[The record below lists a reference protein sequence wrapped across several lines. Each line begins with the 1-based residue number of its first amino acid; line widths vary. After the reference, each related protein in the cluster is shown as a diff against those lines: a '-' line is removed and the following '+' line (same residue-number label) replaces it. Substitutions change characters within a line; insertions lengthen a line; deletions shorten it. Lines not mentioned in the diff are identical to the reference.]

1 MFDAK
6 ELINEW
12 ILPPAWRKILGKI
25 QRNLDKN
32 KIIYPEGVDFSK
44 NKEFKNLH
52 KGERCF
58 ILASGPSVKTQDLSG
73 LENEIC
79 IAVSHF
85 HLHKDIKKIKPKY
98 HVLAPQHKPFTFDD
112 SSKYFED
119 FLKYYNENEV
129 TYFLGITPY
138 KYSYT
143 ELIKSNPKYK
153 LKNINYLNYY
163 YPERLNERNYK
174 DSEIWDITKNL
185 FSISTV
191 VYSAIQVAAYMGFKE
206 IYLIGCDHDYIKHPD
221 RLENNRFYEDKDGI
235 SDKAHLSK
243 IGLENVLKI
252 LYERWKDYRL
262 MSEYLKEQGVE
273 ILDSTE
279 NGMLDVFKKR
289 SLKSV
294 LEKKNIVAMK
304 GG

>member
-1 MFDAK
+1 MRFSDFYK
-6 ELINEW
+6 EWVLA
-12 ILPPAWRKILGKI
+12 PGWRKMFGALARTIEKKKI
-25 QRNLDKN
+25 KYPNGVSFKHN
-32 KIIYPEGVDFSK
+32 KK
-44 NKEFKNLH
+44 FKDIH

-119 FLKYYNENEV
+119 FLKYYNEEEV

-143 ELIKSNPKYK
+143 ELIRNNPKYN
-153 LKNINYLNYY
+153 LSNINYLNYY
-163 YPERLNERNYK
+163 YPERLNEKNYK
-174 DSEIWDITKNL
+174 NPKIWDITKNL

-206 IYLIGCDHDYIKHPD
+206 IFLIGCDHDYIKHPD
-221 RLENNRFYEDKDGI
+221 RVENNRFYEDKEGI
-235 SDKAHLSK
+235 SDKAHLEK
-243 IGLENVLKI
+243 RNLEQMFKVLH
-252 LYERWKDYRL
+252 ERWKDYRL
-262 MSEYLKEQGVE
+262 MNDHLKALGITVC
-273 ILDSTE
+273 DATE
-279 NGMLDVFKKR
+279 NGMLDIFPKKD
-289 SLKSV
+289 LQKI
-294 LEKKNIVAMK
+294 LHKET
-304 GG
+304 